1 MSKPSSLRNERP
13 FKLSVNH
20 RKEATVGDV
29 DRRKRKADG
38 KKSRPMPGSLD
49 RTRQGD

>member
-13 FKLSVNH
+13 FKFSVNH
-20 RKEATVGDV
+20 RKESTVGEP
-29 DRRKRKADG
+29 DRRKRKPDG
-38 KKSRPMPGSLD
+38 RKSRALPGSLN